1 MSWLPVII
9 TLTIIVVLVLAASW
23 YWVRLTEQ
31 IEARLQE
38 REDFLEGEDHR

>member
-1 MSWLPVII
+1 MNWLAVII
-9 TLTIIVVLVLAASW
+9 TLALIAVLVLAASW

-38 REDFLEGEDHR
+38 REDFFEGEDHR